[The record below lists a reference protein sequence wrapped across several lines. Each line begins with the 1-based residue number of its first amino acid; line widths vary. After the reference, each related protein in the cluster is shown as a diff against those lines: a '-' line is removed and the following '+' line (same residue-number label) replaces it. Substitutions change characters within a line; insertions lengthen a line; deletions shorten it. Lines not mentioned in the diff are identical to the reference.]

1 MIIETTTIPGSFLS
15 DGTFAPDKNMPI
27 ETRSVGGGVSPP
39 NTQLPKKGLLIETG
53 QLLKT
58 PKSIDNPFKLG
69 FCRIN

>member
-1 MIIETTTIPGSFLS
+1 
-15 DGTFAPDKNMPI
+15 
-27 ETRSVGGGVSPP
+27 GGGVSPP